1 MARTMHSPPP
11 DETSGRI
18 FMGDQP
24 RRESVEDPDATV
36 ASDKDEST
44 ANEESIP
51 ERKKDV
57 ETDAF
62 IEDRFEATDN

>member
-1 MARTMHSPPP
+1 M
-11 DETSGRI
+11 

>member
-1 MARTMHSPPP
+1 MA
-11 DETSGRI
+11 
-18 FMGDQP
+18 DQP
-24 RRESVEDPDATV
+24 RRESVEDPDAGV
-36 ASDKDEST
+36 GSDKDEST

-57 ETDAF
+57 EADAF